1 MGINEVVQ
9 IGNRIKEYRKFKGFT
24 QKELAL
30 RANIPYSTYSNYE
43 NNNREPNRE
52 QLQKIAT
59 ALNVPLYELMGFD
72 GSIRVN
78 GNKQRPFGIALQK
91 FQNNEELTYEDEQ
104 AIIEYVESNQI
115 AQEKEDIKRIAQ
127 KAYGEIYYRHS
138 HSYASSAE
146 ELDKLQEERQIE
158 LEEKRTKP
166 FTASLSQTH
175 NKENGIYIDPNL
187 QKLYEVAIE
196 KAIRHEELTE
206 EEKQIIIG
214 IPGQLRH
221 KNDSYEDSYSF
232 DNWGEKKLL
241 KDYRML
247 NEIGQLEA
255 RKRVEELTE
264 IPRYTKADEPP
275 QE

>member
-1 MGINEVVQ
+1 MTLGQ
-9 IGNRIKEYRKFKGFT
+9 IMQKIRKEKGYT
-24 QKELAL
+24 QKQLAEKCGMATGTIQQYEL
-30 RANIPYSTYSNYE
+30 NK
-43 NNNREPNRE
+43 REPRRE

-78 GNKQRPFGIALQK
+78 GNKQRPFDIAIQKLQNK
-91 FQNNEELTYEDEQ
+91 EGLTYEEED
-104 AIIEYVESNQI
+104 IITEYVESEQFK
-115 AQEKEDIKRIAQ
+115 QEKDDIKQIAQ
-127 KAYGEIYYRHS
+127 KAYDYISFMHS

-158 LEEKRTKP
+158 FEEKRTKP

-175 NKENGIYIDPNL
+175 NKENDIYIDPNL
-187 QKLYEVAIE
+187 QKLY
-196 KAIRHEELTE
+196 
-206 EEKQIIIG
+206 
-214 IPGQLRH
+214 
-221 KNDSYEDSYSF
+221 DSYEDCYSF
-232 DNWGEKKLL
+232 DNLGEKRLL

-255 RKRVEELTE
+255 RKRVAELTE
-264 IPRYTKADEPP
+264 IPRYTKPDDPP

>member
-1 MGINEVVQ
+1 MTLGQ
-9 IGNRIKEYRKFKGFT
+9 IIRKEKGYT
-24 QKELAL
+24 QKQLAEKCGMATGTIQQYEL
-30 RANIPYSTYSNYE
+30 NK
-43 NNNREPNRE
+43 REPRRE

-78 GNKQRPFGIALQK
+78 GNKQRPFDIAIQKLQNK
-91 FQNNEELTYEDEQ
+91 EGLTYEEED
-104 AIIEYVESNQI
+104 IITEYVESEQFK
-115 AQEKEDIKRIAQ
+115 QEKDDIKQIAQ
-127 KAYGEIYYRHS
+127 KAYDYISFMHS

-158 LEEKRTKP
+158 FEEKRTKP

-175 NKENGIYIDPNL
+175 NKENDIYIDPNL
-187 QKLYEVAIE
+187 QKLY
-196 KAIRHEELTE
+196 
-206 EEKQIIIG
+206 
-214 IPGQLRH
+214 
-221 KNDSYEDSYSF
+221 DSYEDSYSF
-232 DNWGEKKLL
+232 DNLGEKRLL

-255 RKRVEELTE
+255 RKRVAELTE
-264 IPRYTKADEPP
+264 IPRYTKPDDPP

>member
-1 MGINEVVQ
+1 MTLGQ
-9 IGNRIKEYRKFKGFT
+9 IMQKIRKEKGYT
-24 QKELAL
+24 QKQLAEKCGMATGTIQQYEL
-30 RANIPYSTYSNYE
+30 NK
-43 NNNREPNRE
+43 REPRRE

-78 GNKQRPFGIALQK
+78 GNKQRPFDIALQK

-115 AQEKEDIKRIAQ
+115 EQEKEDIKRIAQ
-127 KAYGEIYYRHS
+127 KTYGEIYYRHS

-166 FTASLSQTH
+166 FTVSLSQTH

-187 QKLYEVAIE
+187 QKQYEVAIE
-196 KAIRHEELTE
+196 KAVYHEELKE

-221 KNDSYEDSYSF
+221 KDDSYEDSYSF
-232 DNWGEKKLL
+232 DNLGEKKLL

-255 RKRVEELTE
+255 RKRIEELTE

>member
-1 MGINEVVQ
+1 MTLGQ
-9 IGNRIKEYRKFKGFT
+9 IKQKIRKEKGYT
-24 QKELAL
+24 QKQLAEKCGMATGTIQQYEL
-30 RANIPYSTYSNYE
+30 NK
-43 NNNREPNRE
+43 REPRRE

-78 GNKQRPFGIALQK
+78 GNKQRPFDIAIQKLQNK
-91 FQNNEELTYEDEQ
+91 EGLTYEEED
-104 AIIEYVESNQI
+104 IITEYVESEQFK
-115 AQEKEDIKRIAQ
+115 QEKDDIKQIAQ
-127 KAYGEIYYRHS
+127 KAYDYISFMHS

-158 LEEKRTKP
+158 FEEKRTKP

-175 NKENGIYIDPNL
+175 NKENDIYIDPNL
-187 QKLYEVAIE
+187 QKLY
-196 KAIRHEELTE
+196 
-206 EEKQIIIG
+206 
-214 IPGQLRH
+214 
-221 KNDSYEDSYSF
+221 DSYEDSYSF
-232 DNWGEKKLL
+232 DNLGEKRLL

-255 RKRVEELTE
+255 RKRVAELTE
-264 IPRYTKADEPP
+264 IPRYTKPDDPP

>member
-1 MGINEVVQ
+1 MTLGQ
-9 IGNRIKEYRKFKGFT
+9 IMQKICKEKGYT
-24 QKELAL
+24 QKQLAEKCGMATGTIQQYEL
-30 RANIPYSTYSNYE
+30 NK
-43 NNNREPNRE
+43 REPRRE

-78 GNKQRPFGIALQK
+78 GNKQRPFDIAIQKLQNK
-91 FQNNEELTYEDEQ
+91 EGLTYEEED
-104 AIIEYVESNQI
+104 IITEYVESEQFK
-115 AQEKEDIKRIAQ
+115 QEKDDIKQIAQ
-127 KAYGEIYYRHS
+127 KAYDYISFMHS

-158 LEEKRTKP
+158 FEEKRTKP

-175 NKENGIYIDPNL
+175 NKENDIYIDPNL
-187 QKLYEVAIE
+187 QKLY
-196 KAIRHEELTE
+196 
-206 EEKQIIIG
+206 
-214 IPGQLRH
+214 
-221 KNDSYEDSYSF
+221 DSYEDSYSF
-232 DNWGEKKLL
+232 DNLGEKRLL

-255 RKRVEELTE
+255 RKRVAELTE
-264 IPRYTKADEPP
+264 IPRYTKPDDPP

>member
-1 MGINEVVQ
+1 MTLGQ
-9 IGNRIKEYRKFKGFT
+9 IMQKIRKEKGYT
-24 QKELAL
+24 QKQLAEKCGMATGTIQQYEL
-30 RANIPYSTYSNYE
+30 NK
-43 NNNREPNRE
+43 REPRRE

-78 GNKQRPFGIALQK
+78 GNKQRPFDIAIQKLQNK
-91 FQNNEELTYEDEQ
+91 EGLTYEEED
-104 AIIEYVESNQI
+104 IITEYVESEQFK
-115 AQEKEDIKRIAQ
+115 QEKDDIKQIAQ
-127 KAYGEIYYRHS
+127 KAYDYISFMHS

-158 LEEKRTKP
+158 FEEKRTKP

-175 NKENGIYIDPNL
+175 NKENDIYIDPNL
-187 QKLYEVAIE
+187 QKLY
-196 KAIRHEELTE
+196 
-206 EEKQIIIG
+206 
-214 IPGQLRH
+214 
-221 KNDSYEDSYSF
+221 DSYEDSYSF
-232 DNWGEKKLL
+232 DNLGEKRLL

-255 RKRVEELTE
+255 RKRVAELTE
-264 IPRYTKADEPP
+264 IPRYTKPDDPP

>member
-1 MGINEVVQ
+1 MTLGQ
-9 IGNRIKEYRKFKGFT
+9 IMQKIRKEKGYT
-24 QKELAL
+24 QKQLAEKCGMATGTIQQYEL
-30 RANIPYSTYSNYE
+30 NK
-43 NNNREPNRE
+43 REPRRE

-78 GNKQRPFGIALQK
+78 GNKQRPFDIAIQKLQNK
-91 FQNNEELTYEDEQ
+91 EGLTYEEED
-104 AIIEYVESNQI
+104 IITEYVESEQFK
-115 AQEKEDIKRIAQ
+115 QEKDDIKQIAQ
-127 KAYGEIYYRHS
+127 KAYDYISFMHS

-158 LEEKRTKP
+158 FEEKRTKP

-175 NKENGIYIDPNL
+175 NKENNIYIDPNL
-187 QKLYEVAIE
+187 QKLY
-196 KAIRHEELTE
+196 
-206 EEKQIIIG
+206 
-214 IPGQLRH
+214 
-221 KNDSYEDSYSF
+221 DSYEDSYSF
-232 DNWGEKKLL
+232 DNLGEKRLL

-255 RKRVEELTE
+255 RKRVAELTE
-264 IPRYTKADEPP
+264 IPRYTKPDDPP

>member
-1 MGINEVVQ
+1 MTLGQ
-9 IGNRIKEYRKFKGFT
+9 IMQKIRKEKGYT
-24 QKELAL
+24 QKQLAEKCGMATGTIQQYEL
-30 RANIPYSTYSNYE
+30 NK
-43 NNNREPNRE
+43 REPRRE

-78 GNKQRPFGIALQK
+78 GNKQRPFDIAIQKLQNK
-91 FQNNEELTYEDEQ
+91 EGLTDGEED
-104 AIIEYVESNQI
+104 IITEYVESEQFK
-115 AQEKEDIKRIAQ
+115 QEKDDIKQIAQ
-127 KAYGEIYYRHS
+127 KAYDYISFMHS

-158 LEEKRTKP
+158 FEEKRTKP

-175 NKENGIYIDPNL
+175 NKENDIYIDPNL
-187 QKLYEVAIE
+187 QKLY
-196 KAIRHEELTE
+196 
-206 EEKQIIIG
+206 
-214 IPGQLRH
+214 
-221 KNDSYEDSYSF
+221 DSYEDSYSF
-232 DNWGEKKLL
+232 DNLGEKRLL

-255 RKRVEELTE
+255 RKRVAELTE
-264 IPRYTKADEPP
+264 IPRYTKPDDPP

>member
-1 MGINEVVQ
+1 MQKI
-9 IGNRIKEYRKFKGFT
+9 RKEKGYT
-24 QKELAL
+24 QKQLAEKCGMATGTIQQYEL
-30 RANIPYSTYSNYE
+30 NK
-43 NNNREPNRE
+43 REPRRE

-72 GSIRVN
+72 GSILVN
-78 GNKQRPFGIALQK
+78 GNKQRPFDIAIQK
-91 FQNNEELTYEDEQ
+91 FQNKEGLTYEEED
-104 AIIEYVESNQI
+104 IITEYVESEQFK
-115 AQEKEDIKRIAQ
+115 QEKDDIKQIAQ
-127 KAYGEIYYRHS
+127 KAYDYISFMHS

-158 LEEKRTKP
+158 FEEKRTKP

-187 QKLYEVAIE
+187 QKLY
-196 KAIRHEELTE
+196 
-206 EEKQIIIG
+206 
-214 IPGQLRH
+214 
-221 KNDSYEDSYSF
+221 DSYEDSYSF
-232 DNWGEKKLL
+232 DNLGEKKLL

-255 RKRVEELTE
+255 RKRVAELTE
-264 IPRYTKADEPP
+264 IPRYTKPDAPP